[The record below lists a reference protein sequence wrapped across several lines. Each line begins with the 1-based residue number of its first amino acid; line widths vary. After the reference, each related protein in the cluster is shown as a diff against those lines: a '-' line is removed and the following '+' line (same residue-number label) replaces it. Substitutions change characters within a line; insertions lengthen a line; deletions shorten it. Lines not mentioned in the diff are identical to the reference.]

1 MKGICDHVFEQFTT
15 RQRATAQQLQF
26 LPDFRDAHFRLTA
39 TLRG

>member
-1 MKGICDHVFEQFTT
+1 MKGICDYVFEQFTT
-15 RQRATAQQLQF
+15 RQRAMAQHL